1 MSFCV
6 NLCFY
11 QYVEPSKSITL
22 VDILDIIGSYLSC
35 SKEIILLSMKMVNG
49 SEIRPALIYA

>member
-11 QYVEPSKSITL
+11 QYVESSKSITL

-49 SEIRPALIYA
+49 SENTTCS